1 MTPVLLL
8 ALLQTAQHAPPLPRD
23 WATLPQ
29 AELGRRARAA
39 PEDSSAIMDLARR
52 QPECR
57 ASVGPLAGAG
67 EDMHGVRVEIAVLVN
82 PDGTFRSI
90 VAKQGP
96 CDAIRNYAR
105 SVVNTRFR
113 GQVTA
118 PAGPAP
124 AWYATTLVFLGRP

>member
-1 MTPVLLL
+1 MTSVLLL
-8 ALLQTAQHAPPLPRD
+8 AFLQAAQPAPPLPRD
-23 WATLPQ
+23 WTTLPQ

-39 PEDSSAIMDLARR
+39 PEDTSAIMDLARR

-57 ASVGPLAGAG
+57 ASVSPLGG
-67 EDMHGVRVEIAVLVN
+67 GGDDMHGVRVDLAILVN

-105 SVVNTRFR
+105 SVVNSRFR
-113 GQVTA
+113 GQVTV

-124 AWYATTLVFLGRP
+124 AWYATTLVFLGQP